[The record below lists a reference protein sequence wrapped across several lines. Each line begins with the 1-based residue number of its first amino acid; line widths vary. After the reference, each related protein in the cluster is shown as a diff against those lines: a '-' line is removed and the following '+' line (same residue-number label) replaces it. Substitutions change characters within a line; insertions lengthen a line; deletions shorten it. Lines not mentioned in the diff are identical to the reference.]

1 MQRRT
6 WKRAAAWA
14 GILAL
19 ALHAL
24 APLAAPAAPAAEAG
38 LHDLCGQAP
47 STPAPGGHPQG
58 DHCSLCA
65 QPAAIASQPVFP
77 EIFSSRSP
85 DQPASESSQYSQ
97 PLYLAALSRA
107 PPAGA

>member
-1 MQRRT
+1 
-6 WKRAAAWA
+6 
-14 GILAL
+14 
-19 ALHAL
+19 
-24 APLAAPAAPAAEAG
+24 
-38 LHDLCGQAP
+38 
-47 STPAPGGHPQG
+47 
-58 DHCSLCA
+58 
-65 QPAAIASQPVFP
+65 VFP